1 MTDNADIVLN
11 LYRIENV
18 RTTPAERI
26 TVNDEERQHQG
37 FDLQTLF
44 RWARRESGHPDVRA
58 VRAEDAEG
66 TIATLRY
73 GPGAEISRLNKGLRR
88 RADQSQHGFAVNPLN
103 GAWAK
108 MDEDDG
114 AEPDPTRTPN
124 QLIVPWV
131 MDRKNALLLQL
142 ADESAPEVTVAT
154 LQYALKR
161 GIETVYQLEESELLA
176 EPLPDRK
183 SRNGVLFY
191 EATEGGAGV
200 LTRLVHDELALARV
214 AYAALKGLHFDLP
227 AVGEPLPALD
237 DLVDAHGT
245 KCVAGCYR
253 CILSY
258 YNQPDHL
265 VIDRRDRA
273 ARALLLRLAAVQ
285 TQLLPA
291 LDGRAPP
298 ASIDPVEQTVVPPTP
313 VVAPLAGGVAAFDA
327 AAFGLPLPS
336 DFGSAVAGVP
346 AIGLWR
352 TQRVVLIADGVDGG
366 PLLDRGLEVVVWPTT
381 PADQANAVSR
391 LTSLL
396 T

>member
-1 MTDNADIVLN
+1 
-11 LYRIENV
+11 
-18 RTTPAERI
+18 
-26 TVNDEERQHQG
+26 
-37 FDLQTLF
+37 
-44 RWARRESGHPDVRA
+44 
-58 VRAEDAEG
+58 
-66 TIATLRY
+66 
-73 GPGAEISRLNKGLRR
+73 
-88 RADQSQHGFAVNPLN
+88 
-103 GAWAK
+103 
-108 MDEDDG
+108 
-114 AEPDPTRTPN
+114 
-124 QLIVPWV
+124 LIVPWV

-142 ADESAPEVTVAT
+142 ADEGAPEVTVAT

-161 GIETVYQLEESELLA
+161 GIESVYQLEESELLA

-200 LTRLVHDELALARV
+200 LTRLVHDEQALARV
-214 AYAALKGLHFDLP
+214 AYAALKMLHFDLP
-227 AVGEPLPALD
+227 AVGEPLPALE
-237 DLVDAHGT
+237 DLHDVAGT
-245 KCVAGCYR
+245 QCVAGCYR
-253 CILSY
+253 CVLSY

-298 ASIDPVEQTVVPPTP
+298 ESINSDAPNGTP
-313 VVAPLAGGVAAFDA
+313 LAAVAPSTASGPSEFNA

-336 DFGSAVAGVP
+336 DVAIPVGGVP
-346 AIGLWR
+346 AIALWR
-352 TQRVVLIADGVDGG
+352 TQRVALVAEGQDASA
-366 PLLDRGLEVVVWPTT
+366 LLDRGLEVVVWPTT
-381 PADQANAVSR
+381 PTDQAIAINR